1 MVSIILLSLPF
12 LTALTAWATAYL
24 LIHSVLY
31 PLKPFRIAG
40 LSIQG
45 FLPAYLQ
52 NNTAEITNLLT
63 QEILTNLQREEVT
76 IDAAAVKPLIEAHLD
91 AYMRIRLKEKMPVI
105 ASFIGDSTLA
115 KLKDSMI
122 EEIDALLPRIMASV
136 VATAISPAKVEGKVA
151 AILAGITPE
160 KLAQFALPALRTA
173 RTRVPLLFALI
184 AFVMGAVFS
193 TLFYCILPCS

>member
-1 MVSIILLSLPF
+1 MVSILLLSLPF

-24 LIHSVLY
+24 LIRSVLY

-52 NNTAEITNLLT
+52 NNTAEIANLLT
-63 QEILTNLQREEVT
+63 QEIMTNLQREEVT
-76 IDAAAVKPLIEAHLD
+76 IDTAAVKPLIEAHLD
-91 AYMRIRLKEKMPVI
+91 AYLRIRLKEKMPVI

-122 EEIDALLPRIMASV
+122 EEIDALLPQVMASV
-136 VATAISPAKVEGKVA
+136 VSSAISPGKVNGK
-151 AILAGITPE
+151 ITTIIAGITPQKIE
-160 KLAQFALPALRTA
+160 HFAAPALKGV
-173 RTRVPLLFALI
+173 RTRVSLLFTLLGLLI
-184 AFVMGAVFS
+184 GSFVSA
-193 TLFYCILPCS
+193 LFYCFSLL